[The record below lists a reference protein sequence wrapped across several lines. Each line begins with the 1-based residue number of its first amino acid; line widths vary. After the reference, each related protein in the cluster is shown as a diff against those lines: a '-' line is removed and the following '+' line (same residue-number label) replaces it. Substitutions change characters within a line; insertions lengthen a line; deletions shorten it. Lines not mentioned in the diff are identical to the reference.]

1 MSFNFNNAC
10 KYLNITD
17 DDSFRWQAT
26 LQNFR
31 DPDAFKVTITVK
43 DRELDT
49 LYGTVL
55 LREICWE

>member
-10 KYLNITD
+10 KYLNIID

-26 LQNFR
+26 LQNFH

-43 DRELDT
+43 ERKLDT

-55 LREICWE
+55 LREICWV